1 MQFEGKLSQF
11 HKLVSH
17 VYLLKI
23 SRLVQTSPGL
33 LLGLDQPGGELLEPG
48 QVLRPELHVVAVVV
62 ALRHGVLLEAR
73 HKVGDPLQLVLVTL
87 SISRD
92 LVL

>member
-1 MQFEGKLSQF
+1 MSQF
-11 HKLVSH
+11 HKLASH
-17 VYLLKI
+17 AYLLKV
-23 SRLVQTSPGL
+23 SRLLQTSPGL
-33 LLGLDQPGGELLEPG
+33 LLGLDQPGSELLEPG

-73 HKVGDPLQLVLVTL
+73 NKVGDPLQLVLVTL

-92 LVL
+92 LVLY